1 MAQRTSASGPAEM
14 GESLKELAADLGVL
28 LKQDLEDARNEML
41 EKAKAAGT
49 GAGLF
54 SGSVI
59 TGLLTLFSLAV
70 LMMVLLSAILKLWIA
85 VSIVTV
91 FWGLLTA
98 LLVLVGRRK
107 FTEAG
112 PPIPERAIAHVKA
125 DLKAAKE
132 EARDAAAG

>member
-1 MAQRTSASGPAEM
+1 MAQRTNSSAPEM

-54 SGSVI
+54 SGSVLS
-59 TGLLTLFSLAV
+59 GFLTLFSLAV
-70 LMMVLLSAILKLWIA
+70 LMMVLLSAVVKLWIA
-85 VSIVTV
+85 VLIVTI
-91 FWGLLTA
+91 FWGLVTA
-98 LLVLVGRRK
+98 VLMMVGQRK
-107 FTEAG
+107 FAEAG

-132 EARDAAAG
+132 EAREGG